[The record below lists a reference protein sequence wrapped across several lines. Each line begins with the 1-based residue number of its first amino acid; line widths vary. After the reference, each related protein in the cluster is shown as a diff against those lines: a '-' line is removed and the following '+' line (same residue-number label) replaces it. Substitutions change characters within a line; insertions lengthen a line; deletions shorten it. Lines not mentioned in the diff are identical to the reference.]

1 MHLVNEPPLGNEPP
15 LMRVTPPG
23 QMAQSSLASAIAT
36 SAPMGPPRSPN
47 LGMVYAKATGVN
59 VLDEDG
65 NRYVDLGAGFGAM
78 LLGHSHPRIVSTVR
92 QQSDTL
98 LMALGDLYPSSVRLE
113 LERLLLA
120 TLNCDGWQV
129 LLGQSGSDAI
139 TAALKSAVLATG
151 KPGVLAFSGAYHG
164 LGHAPL
170 ALCGLR
176 EGYRTVFQDQLNAHV
191 QFLPY
196 PMGEAGSSFV
206 LEQAKDCLKKG
217 GIGAIV
223 IEPILGRGGCVLPP
237 IGFLAELSALTREAS
252 ALLIA
257 DEIWTGLGRSGHLSY
272 CQENGVIPDIICLGK
287 GLGGGIPISACLG
300 KPEVMRHWRRE
311 PEVVHTATFAGAP
324 LASAAAVTTLQVL
337 LSDDLPNRAL
347 REGAR
352 WMDTISEACDGLPV
366 VVDVRGSGFMIGIDF
381 GGRAGFASTVMF
393 KLLEHGYIVTTG
405 GGERDVLVLTPPLN
419 IDDRHRI
426 PFANTLREV
435 LETLS

>member
-1 MHLVNEPPLGNEPP
+1 MHLANEPPLGNEPP
-15 LMRVTPPG
+15 LLRVTPPG
-23 QMAQSSLASAIAT
+23 QKAQSSLASAIAT
-36 SAPMGPPRSPN
+36 SAPMGPPRLPN

-78 LLGHSHPRIVSTVR
+78 LLGHSHPRIVATVR
-92 QQSDTL
+92 QQADTL
-98 LMALGDLYPSSVRLE
+98 LMALGDLYPSSVRLK

-120 TLNCDGWQV
+120 TLKCDGWQV

-176 EGYRTVFQDQLNAHV
+176 EGYRTVFQGQLNAHV

-196 PMGEAGSSFV
+196 PMGEAGSPFV

-237 IGFLAELSALTREAS
+237 TGFLAELLALTREAS

-272 CQENGVIPDIICLGK
+272 CQEKGVIPDIICLGK

-352 WMDTISEACDGLPV
+352 WMDTISAACDGLPA

-381 GGRAGFASTVMF
+381 GGRVGFASTVMF
-393 KLLEHGYIVTTG
+393 KLLERGYIVTTG